1 MPAGVDKMNYK
12 DIMKGVWADV
22 QDLMPGHIVRLS
34 WTRERLR
41 QFQTEALRNLLREA
55 RRSTNFYGEALGSVD
70 IDSFT
75 LEDLATLSPND
86 KTLYMDR
93 WDDFIAAPGITY
105 EIVEN
110 HLKDFREGVIT
121 EPFYNDEYLFV
132 STGGSTG
139 KRGVFVWDLE
149 FMRQIICYT
158 YRYLLRDEQLNG
170 YNGPFKLATVEAP
183 TLLHGSPYVF
193 PSKFLPDMELL
204 SLASTDP
211 IPEVCEKLNEY
222 QPTHLMAYASSV
234 AELASAQLKGDLKI
248 HPRWVCTNSGP
259 QDQDIRNRS
268 MEAWGVKASNS
279 WGCVEIGQMGIETQ
293 FSDSMVICADGAIF
307 EVVDKDNQPVSNV
320 NDAAKVLATNLTNF
334 SMPMIRYEVD
344 DIIEVGGPIPE
355 YPAYGTVTR
364 ILGKATFWF
373 QYGDIK
379 VHPTSYSDILEIE
392 KEVEEFQIIQ
402 TEEGAHIKLVCN
414 GEPNIPE
421 IKDTILNNL
430 HKYGLTD
437 PKVDFEV
444 VYSLPHHPETGKIKR
459 FIPLQ
464 K

>member
-1 MPAGVDKMNYK
+1 MNYHE
-12 DIMKGVWADV
+12 IMKGVWEDV
-22 QDLMPGHIVRLS
+22 QTIMPGHVERLS
-34 WTRERLR
+34 WTPD
-41 QFQTEALRNLLREA
+41 QLREYQT
-55 RRSTNFYGEALGSVD
+55 STLRKLLLHSRNNTKYYGEVLKNVD
-70 IDSFT
+70 LESFT
-75 LEDLATLSPND
+75 LEDLATLPPND
-86 KTLYMDR
+86 KNLHMDR

-105 EIVEN
+105 EIAEN
-110 HLKDFREGVIT
+110 HLKAFREGKIT

-149 FMRQIICYT
+149 FMRQIIAIT
-158 YRYLLRDEQLNG
+158 YRYLVRDEQLNG
-170 YNGPFKLATVEAP
+170 YNGPLKLATVEAP

-193 PSKFLPDMELL
+193 PSKFLPGMELL
-204 SLASTDP
+204 SLASNDP

-222 QPTHLMAYASSV
+222 RPTHLMAYASSV

-279 WGCVEIGQMGIETQ
+279 WGCVEIGQMGVETQ

-307 EVVDKDNQPVSNV
+307 EAVDKDNQPVSNV
-320 NDAAKVLATNLTNF
+320 NDAAKVLATNLTNY
-334 SMPMIRYEVD
+334 SMPMTRYEVD
-344 DIIEVGGPIPE
+344 DIIEVGEPLPE

-373 QYGDIK
+373 KYGDIK

-392 KEVEEFQIIQ
+392 KEVEEFQVIQ
-402 TEEGAHIKLVCN
+402 TEKGAHIKLVCN
-414 GEPNIPE
+414 GKPSIPE
-421 IKDTILNNL
+421 MRETILNNL
-430 HKYGLTD
+430 HKYGLKD

-444 VYSLPHHPETGKIKR
+444 VESLPHHPETGKIKC